1 MNTRLRCFNIVLAV
15 LLAGGVYVPSMHA
28 QSRMTRILSLDDSS
42 DAYLGIHM
50 TDVTEDNRADYKL
63 DDVAGVIVQ
72 TVEEG
77 SPAEAG
83 GLKEKD
89 VILEFDGIKVR
100 STFQFQR
107 LVQETPVGRKVNL
120 LISRSGKQ
128 MPVSARL
135 ESRNERLQAEGPR
148 IIPNP
153 LNEPNIREFF
163 YRSPNSP
170 DLRMPDAIQQRT
182 GRLGVTLQPLSEQ
195 LAEYL
200 GVPGKKGVLVSS
212 VLENSPSSGKLKAGD
227 VIIQAKSRD
236 IGSPQEL
243 ADLIREQNGGAI
255 KLKVIRDKKEVAV
268 EINLTSDSDK
278 GFRL

>member
-1 MNTRLRCFNIVLAV
+1 MNTRLRCFNTVLAV
-15 LLAGGVYVPSMHA
+15 LLAGGVCVPSMYA
-28 QSRMTRILSLDDSS
+28 QSRMTQILSLDDSS
-42 DAYLGIHM
+42 GAYLGIHM

-100 STFQFQR
+100 STVQFQR

-148 IIPNP
+148 VFQNP

-163 YRSPNSP
+163 YRSPNYP
-170 DLRMPDAIQQRT
+170 DLRMPDTIQQRT

-236 IGSPQEL
+236 IESPQEL
-243 ADLIREQNGGAI
+243 ADLIREQSGGAI
-255 KLKVIRDKKEVAV
+255 KLRVIRDKKEIAV
-268 EINLTSDSDK
+268 EISLTSDSDK

>member
-15 LLAGGVYVPSMHA
+15 LLAGGVCVPSMHA

>member
-1 MNTRLRCFNIVLAV
+1 MNTRLRCFNTVLAV
-15 LLAGGVYVPSMHA
+15 LLAGGVCVPSMYA
-28 QSRMTRILSLDDSS
+28 QSRMTQILSLDDSS
-42 DAYLGIHM
+42 GAYLGIHM

-100 STFQFQR
+100 STIQFQR

-148 IIPNP
+148 VFQNP

-163 YRSPNSP
+163 YRSPNYP
-170 DLRMPDAIQQRT
+170 DLRMPDTIQQRT

-236 IGSPQEL
+236 IESPQEL
-243 ADLIREQNGGAI
+243 ADLIREQSGGAI
-255 KLKVIRDKKEVAV
+255 KLRVIRDKKEIAV
-268 EINLTSDSDK
+268 EISLTSDSDK

>member
-1 MNTRLRCFNIVLAV
+1 MNMRLRCFNTVLVV
-15 LLAGGVYVPSMHA
+15 LLAGGVCVPSTYA
-28 QSRMTRILSLDDSS
+28 QSRISQILSLDDSS
-42 DAYLGIHM
+42 GAYLGIHM
-50 TDVTEDNRADYKL
+50 TDVTEDNRTDYKL

-77 SPAEAG
+77 SPAGAG

-100 STFQFQR
+100 STIQFQR
-107 LVQETPVGRKVNL
+107 LVQETPVGRKVEL
-120 LISRSGKQ
+120 LISRAGKQ

-135 ESRNERLQAEGPR
+135 ERRNERLQAEGSR
-148 IIPNP
+148 VFPNP
-153 LNEPNIREFF
+153 LNEPNSREFF
-163 YRSPNSP
+163 YRSPNYP

-227 VIIQAKSRD
+227 VIIQAKSSD
-236 IGSPQEL
+236 IESPQEL

-255 KLKVIRDKKEVAV
+255 KLKVIRNKKEVAV